1 MYLVEIQQVGTSKV
15 FKKPYYKNY
24 LTQIMK
30 KAKNDK
36 VRRNIMFEM
45 TEPVKNYRLNLLGTY
60 SKDQKEL
67 AEDCFK
73 SAKQLSRGIV
83 YLLDTQEEI
92 SKLLLT
98 LL

>member
-1 MYLVEIQQVGTSKV
+1 MYLVEIQQFGTSKV
-15 FKKPYYKNY
+15 FKKPYYKNH
-24 LTQIMK
+24 LTKIMK

-60 SKDQKEL
+60 SEDQKEL
-67 AEDCFK
+67 AEDCYK
-73 SAKQLSRGIV
+73 SATKLSKGNV
-83 YLLDTQEEI
+83 YLLNTKEEVDKI
-92 SKLLLT
+92 LLP